1 MTEVKSRETRKTK
14 RERTTRQFSIESEKD
29 TERFALQ
36 LAEKLEPGDVIAMIG
51 DLGTGKTT
59 LTKYIAKGLGIEE
72 NINSPT
78 FTIVKEHRSGRL
90 PLFHFDAY
98 RLGSG
103 EELLDIGADEY
114 FYDGGVCVVEW
125 ADLVMDVIPE
135 DAILIEIRYG
145 EREGERLCKC
155 TF

>member
-14 RERTTRQFSIESEKD
+14 RERTTRQFSIVSEKD

>member
-1 MTEVKSRETRKTK
+1 MTEVKSRETRKIK
-14 RERTTRQFSIESEKD
+14 RERTTRQFSIGSEKD

>member
-1 MTEVKSRETRKTK
+1 MTEVKSRETRKIK